1 MKSKLIEL
9 LSKQDIFIGEN
20 FKQNKSAF
28 LFPGHGSQYPNMLK
42 DLIEKEDIVKQV
54 FDEADKILSEL
65 CGEKLTDKIIYNNDE

>member
-42 DLIEKEDIVKQV
+42 D
-54 FDEADKILSEL
+54 
-65 CGEKLTDKIIYNNDE
+65 